1 MPDNGG
7 AWPEGWRGE
16 IPSERRPP
24 ALTFAGF
31 ARVLL
36 SPLPEELFVSNT
48 AAQSYEKRSAVLEQ
62 GPFGREK
69 LLAGVEHSVFF
80 DQRAEGVRRSGFQL
94 DGDED
99 GKLAHGGFPSPR
111 LAVFPAIAQ
120 PAIAGHHKT
129 PYVGPQLIKNGP
141 PGRG

>member
-69 LLAGVEHSVFF
+69 LLAGVEQVSFSI
-80 DQRAEGVRRSGFQL
+80 ENLEIIGYTL
-94 DGDED
+94 
-99 GKLAHGGFPSPR
+99 P
-111 LAVFPAIAQ
+111 IAQ
-120 PAIAGHHKT
+120 ALKF
-129 PYVGPQLIKNGP
+129 LK
-141 PGRG
+141 R

>member
-1 MPDNGG
+1 LPDNGG

-69 LLAGVEHSVFF
+69 
-80 DQRAEGVRRSGFQL
+80 
-94 DGDED
+94 
-99 GKLAHGGFPSPR
+99 
-111 LAVFPAIAQ
+111 
-120 PAIAGHHKT
+120 
-129 PYVGPQLIKNGP
+129 
-141 PGRG
+141 